1 MVWSKDRVW
10 ACKSIPINFG
20 FLGLQFIT
28 LLGSYLTFVLLIFL
42 LFFGE
47 FFVFFC
53 NPFPLPFLGIVKGIK
68 ILLQLSKSQNQR
80 CDAFSHIFQ
89 AKVKF
94 INCII

>member
-68 ILLQLSKSQNQR
+68 ILLQLSKSKE
-80 CDAFSHIFQ
+80 STL
-89 AKVKF
+89 
-94 INCII
+94 